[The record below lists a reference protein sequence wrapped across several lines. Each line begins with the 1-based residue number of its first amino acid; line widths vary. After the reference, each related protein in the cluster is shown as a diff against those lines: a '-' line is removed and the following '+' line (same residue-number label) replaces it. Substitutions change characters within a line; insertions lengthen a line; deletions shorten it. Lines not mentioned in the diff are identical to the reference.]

1 MPHVIAN
8 TESKLFEEVVRGESL
23 PPLDFPITVKT
34 LVLGVCGTRDLMP
47 YHHNPAYSK
56 SIGNPDMFVNTMF
69 EQALF
74 ARYVTDW
81 SGPESDFRATTLQ
94 MVGQLVPGDEA
105 RIRGRVVKKYHDGED
120 CLVEIEMA
128 AHSARGLAARSSA
141 TIAMPSD
148 RLGEVKPFRSLGKPR
163 MPVNPEI
170 PDEARDWLGRVSE
183 PAWGGYPISEVQILY
198 WCDMV
203 EDANPLYED
212 GEYAR
217 KCRHQGVIAPPMGLI
232 SWMMPRAG
240 RSGVDPEAPDVD
252 CPNRK
257 PWPPPPG
264 GPRGRGDMFTPPGA
278 SDTIATRSA
287 QSYGTPLR
295 PGDRVYSTS
304 ELLDCSPLKRTA
316 LGPGYFQT
324 NLTTYYNQKDEI
336 VGTNVFTLLRYGVPA
351 DRLAGGAAGATAPT
365 TRRKGTQQGSADS

>member
-1 MPHVIAN
+1 MPLLLAN
-8 TESKLFEEVVRGESL
+8 TESRLFEEVMRGESL
-23 PPLDFPITVKT
+23 PPLRFPITIKT

-74 ARYVTDW
+74 ARFVTDW
-81 SGPESDFRATTLQ
+81 CGPESDFRSTTLQ

-105 RIRGRVVKKYHDGED
+105 LIEGRVVRKYIDGSD
-120 CLVEIEMA
+120 CIVEIEMTA
-128 AHSARGLAARSSA
+128 KSARGLAARSSA

-148 RLGEVKPFRSLGKPR
+148 LYGEVKPVEGFGKPVIEPNPA
-163 MPVNPEI
+163 MPA
-170 PDEARDWLGRVSE
+170 EAREWLGRVSE
-183 PAWGGYPISEVQILY
+183 KSAGGYPISEVQILY

-217 KCRHQGVIAPPMGLI
+217 KCRHKGVIAPPMGLI

-240 RSGVDPEAPDVD
+240 RSGVDSAAPDVD
-252 CPNRK
+252 CATRR
-257 PWPPPPG
+257 PWPPLPEG
-264 GPRGRGDMFTPPGA
+264 GPSRPGMFTPPGA
-278 SDTIATRSA
+278 TDTIATRSA
-287 QSYGTPLR
+287 QYYGKPLR
-295 PGDRVYSTS
+295 PGDRIFSTT

-316 LGPGYFQT
+316 LGPGYFQV
-324 NLTTYYNQKDEI
+324 NLTTYTNQHDEL
-336 VGTNVFTLLRYGVPA
+336 VGTNLFTLLRYGVPE
-351 DRLAGGAAGATAPT
+351 GGG
-365 TRRKGTQQGSADS
+365 GGDS